1 MLVSLNWLKEFVD
14 INITPNEVAE
24 VLTMGG
30 IEIESL
36 NRVGS
41 ELKSC
46 FTAKI
51 ENVYAH
57 PKSDKL
63 KLVDINIGSRT
74 ETVVCGAPNVRAGLV
89 VAYAPDGANLA
100 SGIKV
105 SRLTIKGVESRGM
118 LCSEKEL
125 GLGEDASGLL
135 VFDRATPVGVPLTE
149 AFPDVEDV
157 ILEVSI
163 TPNRGDCLSILGVA
177 REIAA
182 LTGVSVRMPQF
193 AVLES
198 DQKAKDHLVIE
209 VPDYDL
215 CPRYVARIIENVQVR
230 PSPFSTR
237 LRLYRGGVRPIS
249 NIVDA
254 TNYVLME
261 CGQPLH
267 AFDYFSLDGQK
278 IVVRRCLPGEIF
290 QTLDKSERRLPP
302 DSLMICDGS
311 KSVAL
316 AGIMGGLNSEIVDTT
331 NKVVIESACFE
342 RFGIRRT
349 AKALGMSTEASFRF
363 ERGIDPEGCVWAA
376 NRVSTL
382 IQQWA
387 GGHIYSGTIDVYP
400 ERIVRNTV
408 RLRKS
413 KIARTL
419 GLDVSFQDS
428 KAYLEGLGIVVRGV
442 DGNGETLECTAPSWR
457 WDLEREIDYVE
468 EIARVHGF
476 QNIPATMPLCRAE
489 PDRTKRNFNLVNRVR
504 DLMAASGFTE
514 IITMSFIPGASADP
528 FKGNPEK
535 EPDLALLNPLTE
547 DFAVMRRSLL
557 PGVMGALKRNLNFKN
572 ENLRLYEI
580 GRAFVP
586 VSGSETPIEELRL
599 TGAACGLRHPD
610 LWHFSRGEIDILGKV
625 EVRPEVDFFD
635 IKGALENILEGLG
648 LDEVQFIPSSRPF
661 LHPGKSAELLVN
673 DLQIGYLG
681 ELSPEKT
688 REIGLSKKVQIF
700 DIFLEPIFVQSRKDK
715 VFRPIPRYPFIE
727 RDISI
732 IVETNCSEDKIKLL
746 ISRLGHDIINLV
758 ILFDLYRG
766 ESIPEGH
773 KSMAFRIRY
782 QAEDRTL
789 TDAEVQEVHSR
800 VVETLIR
807 ELNATVRE

>member
-14 INITPNEVAE
+14 INITPEEVAE

-36 NRVGS
+36 SHVGS
-41 ELKSC
+41 ELKFC
-46 FTAKI
+46 YTAKI
-51 ENVYAH
+51 EKVYAH
-57 PKSDKL
+57 PNSDKL
-63 KLVDINIGSRT
+63 KLAEINIGLRT
-74 ETVVCGAPNVRAGLV
+74 ETVICGAPNIEEGLV
-89 VAYAPDGANLA
+89 VAYATVGASLA
-100 SGIKV
+100 SGMKV
-105 SRLTIKGVESRGM
+105 SRLTIKGVESPGM

-135 VFDRATPVGVPLTE
+135 VFDGDTPVGVTLID
-149 AFPDVEDV
+149 AFPDIEDV
-157 ILEVSI
+157 ILEVSV

-182 LTGVSVRMPQF
+182 LTGTTVRMPR
-193 AVLES
+193 LDMRES
-198 DQKAKDHLVIE
+198 NQDVNDDLAIE

-215 CPRYVARIIENVQVR
+215 CPRYAARIINHVQVR
-230 PSPFSTR
+230 PSPFPVR

-267 AFDYFSLDGQK
+267 AFDYFSLQGQK
-278 IVVRRCLPGEIF
+278 IVVRRCFSGEVF
-290 QTLDKSERRLPP
+290 QTLDNVERRLPP
-302 DSLMICDGS
+302 DTLMICDGE

-316 AGIMGGLNSEIVDTT
+316 AGIMGGLNSEIVDST

-349 AKALGMSTEASFRF
+349 AKSLGMSTEASFRF
-363 ERGIDPEGCVWAA
+363 ERGVDPEGCVWAA
-376 NRVSTL
+376 NRVSGL
-382 IQQWA
+382 IQRWS
-387 GGHIYSGTIDVYP
+387 GGDIYSGIIDVYP
-400 ERIVRNTV
+400 EPIRRNAV
-408 RLRKS
+408 KLRGV
-413 KIARTL
+413 KIRTTL
-419 GLDVSFQDS
+419 GVDISLHEAR
-428 KAYLEGLGIVVRGV
+428 AYLERLGIAVR
-442 DGNGETLECTAPSWR
+442 DIDDASEALKCTAPSWR

-468 EIARVHGF
+468 EIARIHGF

-489 PDRTKRNFNLVNRVR
+489 PDRTKRDFNLVNRVR
-504 DLMAASGFTE
+504 DLMTASGFME
-514 IITMSFIPGASADP
+514 IVTMSFISTASADS
-528 FKGNPEK
+528 FRVDPET
-535 EPDLALLNPLTE
+535 EADLALINPLTE

-572 ENLRLYEI
+572 ESVRLYEI
-580 GRAFVP
+580 GRTFVP
-586 VSGSETPIEELRL
+586 VFGSETPVEKLKL
-599 TGAACGLRHPD
+599 TGAACGSRLPD

-635 IKGALENILEGLG
+635 IKGALENVLEGLG
-648 LDEVQFIPSSRPF
+648 INNVQFLPCSRPF
-661 LHPGKSAELLVN
+661 LHPGKSSELLVN
-673 DLQIGYLG
+673 GRGIGCLG

-700 DIFLEPIFVQSRKDK
+700 DIFLEPIFVQSHKDK
-715 VFRPIPRYPFIE
+715 VFRPVPRYPFIE
-727 RDISI
+727 RDVSI

-746 ISRLGHDIINLV
+746 ISRLGHDIITSV

-800 VVETLIR
+800 VVETLIS
-807 ELNATVRE
+807 ELKATVRE